1 MSNYDKATNL
11 LFLFRKFRMS
21 IHPKEKTMEEKL
33 IYVTPKLEIITLT
46 EDVIVTSGEND
57 QETNSDGGELW
68 GA

>member
-1 MSNYDKATNL
+1 
-11 LFLFRKFRMS
+11 
-21 IHPKEKTMEEKL
+21 MEEQL

-57 QETNSDGGELW
+57 QEANSDGGELW

>member
-1 MSNYDKATNL
+1 
-11 LFLFRKFRMS
+11 MS
-21 IHPKEKTMEEKL
+21 IHPKEKPTEEKL

>member
-1 MSNYDKATNL
+1 MAYIYHIEKS
-11 LFLFRKFRMS
+11 
-21 IHPKEKTMEEKL
+21 KEKAMGKKH
-33 IYVTPKLEIITLT
+33 IYVTPELEVISLT